1 MVKYNFLFVHLF
13 SFLLFTNTIVFA
25 QDSNWDYK
33 ERNIISLYWTTLS
46 QEEKKIYL
54 FSYMT
59 QVYETYDALKKEVGY
74 EKITQWYYDNK
85 AELVYGIFDQ
95 VEQSGMEEFIGW
107 IDEYYSNEEF
117 TGNSF
122 DNALSFAFR
131 FQQAAGETIW
141 EKYENLK
148 YGKGH
153 GPINHLCSIKVKKEF
168 ML

>member
-1 MVKYNFLFVHLF
+1 MIKYNFLFIHLF

-25 QDSNWDYK
+25 QDSNWDYE

-85 AELVYGIFDQ
+85 AETIFGIFDQ
-95 VEQSGMEEFIGW
+95 LEDINIVEYIGW
-107 IDEYYSNEEF
+107 IDEYYSHKEF
-117 TGNSF
+117 QNNSF
-122 DNALSFAFR
+122 MDALVFAFR
-131 FQQAAGETIW
+131 FQQASGETIW

-148 YGKGH
+148 FDK
-153 GPINHLCSIKVKKEF
+153 IKLKDE
-168 ML
+168 

>member
-1 MVKYNFLFVHLF
+1 MRRLAMIKYNFLFVHLF

-25 QDSNWDYK
+25 QDSNWDYE

-85 AELVYGIFDQ
+85 AETVFGIFDQ
-95 VEQSGMEEFIGW
+95 LEDINIVEYIGW
-107 IDEYYSNEEF
+107 IDEYYSHKEF
-117 TGNSF
+117 QNNSF
-122 DNALSFAFR
+122 MDALVFAFR
-131 FQQAAGETIW
+131 FQQASGETIW

-148 YGKGH
+148 FDK
-153 GPINHLCSIKVKKEF
+153 IKLKDE
-168 ML
+168 

>member
-1 MVKYNFLFVHLF
+1 MIKYNFLFVHLF
-13 SFLLFTNTIVFA
+13 CFLLFTNTIVFA
-25 QDSNWDYK
+25 QDSNWDYE

-85 AELVYGIFDQ
+85 AETVFGIFDQ
-95 VEQSGMEEFIGW
+95 LEDINIVEYIGW
-107 IDEYYSNEEF
+107 IDEYYSHKEF
-117 TGNSF
+117 QNNSF
-122 DNALSFAFR
+122 MDALVFAFR
-131 FQQAAGETIW
+131 FQQASGETIW

-148 YGKGH
+148 FDK
-153 GPINHLCSIKVKKEF
+153 IKLKDE
-168 ML
+168 

>member
-1 MVKYNFLFVHLF
+1 MIKYNFLFVHLF

-25 QDSNWDYK
+25 QDSNWDYE

-85 AELVYGIFDQ
+85 AETVFGIFDQ
-95 VEQSGMEEFIGW
+95 LEDINIVEYIGW
-107 IDEYYSNEEF
+107 IDEYYSHKEF
-117 TGNSF
+117 QNNSF
-122 DNALSFAFR
+122 MDALVFAFR
-131 FQQAAGETIW
+131 FQQASGETIW

-148 YGKGH
+148 FDK
-153 GPINHLCSIKVKKEF
+153 IKLKDE
-168 ML
+168 

>member
-1 MVKYNFLFVHLF
+1 MIKYNFLFIHLF

-25 QDSNWDYK
+25 QDSNWDYEEK
-33 ERNIISLYWTTLS
+33 NIISLYWTTLS

-85 AELVYGIFDQ
+85 AETVFGIFDQ
-95 VEQSGMEEFIGW
+95 LEDINIVEYIGW
-107 IDEYYSNEEF
+107 IDEYYSHKEF
-117 TGNSF
+117 QNNSF
-122 DNALSFAFR
+122 MDALVFAFR
-131 FQQAAGETIW
+131 FQQASGETIW

-148 YGKGH
+148 FDK
-153 GPINHLCSIKVKKEF
+153 IKLKDE
-168 ML
+168 

>member
-1 MVKYNFLFVHLF
+1 MIKYNFLFIHLF

-25 QDSNWDYK
+25 QDSNWDYE

-85 AELVYGIFDQ
+85 AETVFGIFDQ
-95 VEQSGMEEFIGW
+95 LEDINIVEYIGW
-107 IDEYYSNEEF
+107 IDEWMLNGWRLLLGWMELNIWILVRWVLKICCTMYYHHH
-117 TGNSF
+117 
-122 DNALSFAFR
+122 
-131 FQQAAGETIW
+131 
-141 EKYENLK
+141 Y
-148 YGKGH
+148 H
-153 GPINHLCSIKVKKEF
+153 
-168 ML
+168 

>member
-1 MVKYNFLFVHLF
+1 MIKYNFLFVHLF

-25 QDSNWDYK
+25 QDSNWDYE

-46 QEEKKIYL
+46 HEEKKIYL

-85 AELVYGIFDQ
+85 AETVFGIFDQ
-95 VEQSGMEEFIGW
+95 LEDINIVEYIGW
-107 IDEYYSNEEF
+107 IDEYYSHKEF
-117 TGNSF
+117 QNNSF
-122 DNALSFAFR
+122 MDALVFAFR
-131 FQQAAGETIW
+131 FQQASGETIW

-148 YGKGH
+148 FDK
-153 GPINHLCSIKVKKEF
+153 IKLKDE
-168 ML
+168 

>member
-1 MVKYNFLFVHLF
+1 MIKYNFLFIHLF

-25 QDSNWDYK
+25 QDSNWDYE

-85 AELVYGIFDQ
+85 AETVFGIFDQ
-95 VEQSGMEEFIGW
+95 LEDINIVEYIGW
-107 IDEYYSNEEF
+107 IDEYYSHKEF
-117 TGNSF
+117 QNNSF
-122 DNALSFAFR
+122 MDALVFAFR
-131 FQQAAGETIW
+131 FQQASGETIW

-148 YGKGH
+148 FDK
-153 GPINHLCSIKVKKEF
+153 IKLKDE
-168 ML
+168 